1 MRIAILNDVH
11 GNIYAL
17 EKVIADLQTQS
28 IDSVAFLG
36 DSSFLG
42 LYPQECFDQIQALNP
57 IINIKG
63 NTDAN
68 VEDLD
73 QFHPTNDF
81 EQILL
86 EMCVYMDRKM
96 NSKSKDILSKLKIS
110 EKENFGDTDIIFCHG
125 SPYSYKD
132 QLTEEN
138 KDKFKERISEENVKA
153 IICAHTHQPAE
164 FYINQTIIKNF
175 GAIGYSF
182 NGDIR
187 AHYGIVEIV
196 DDREMSFITR
206 QIEYNI
212 EKYKS
217 EIKEQNPP
225 FKEMLLY
232 SLENGRPKPY

>member
-36 DSSFLG
+36 DSSFFG

-73 QFHPTNDF
+73 QFHPTNDL

-96 NSKSKDILSKLKIS
+96 NSKSKDFLSQLKIS
-110 EKENFGDTDIIFCHG
+110 EKENFGDTDISFCHG

-153 IICAHTHQPAE
+153 VICAHTHQPAK
-164 FYINQTIIKNF
+164 FKINQTLVINF

-182 NGDIR
+182 NGDTR
-187 AHYGIVEIV
+187 AHYGIMEISNNKKP
-196 DDREMSFITR
+196 RFIPR